1 MAATVV
7 TVPETAVVIEEK
19 PSYSSPLSFLT
30 DNAIAATISD
40 TYSGLSARRKLMGL
54 ENPGTVDNIAREVQK
69 DVLLSNFM
77 FSGLRCDLQKVFSIN
92 PLFRLQ
98 HGFAMGSQALPPW
111 QLMALYGTSDIFMQ
125 AAYSSDKS
133 LTAWGNLRWSPR
145 FVTKTQTSIDPR
157 QTQAMVQ
164 IENEYTGDDFSAS
177 VKGLSPSIMEG
188 GLTGIFIGSYLQSV
202 TPRLSLG
209 LEGVWQR
216 PAMNNKPETALS
228 YCARYRG
235 TDWIASAQWLSQ
247 GSFGASYWRRL
258 TDKVEA
264 GVDCQLQFA
273 PGFGAGMFGG
283 VRKEGTTTVGVKYN
297 FSNSVYRAQVD
308 SAGKFGV
315 VLERRV
321 APPVTLTFA
330 AEIDQWKNTHKLGL
344 AVSLEGAPEE
354 LQEIAER
361 PENQSALPPPI

>member
-1 MAATVV
+1 M
-7 TVPETAVVIEEK
+7 AVVIEDK
-19 PSYSSPLSFLT
+19 STSSPLSFLT
-30 DNAIAATISD
+30 DNVIAAAITD
-40 TYSGLSARRKLMGL
+40 TYASLQERRKLLGL

-69 DVLLSNFM
+69 DVLLTNFM
-77 FSGLRCDLQKVFSIN
+77 FSGLRCDLQKIFSVN

-111 QLMALYGTSDIFMQ
+111 QLMALYGNSSVFMQ

-133 LTAWGNLRWSPR
+133 LTAWGNLRWTPR

-157 QTQAMVQ
+157 QAQTMVQ
-164 IENEYTGDDFSAS
+164 FDNEYTGEDFSAS
-177 VKGLSPSIMEG
+177 VKAISPSILEG
-188 GLTGIFIGSYLQSV
+188 GLTGIVIGSYLQSL
-202 TPRLSLG
+202 TPSLALG

-216 PAMNNKPETALS
+216 AALNSKPETAVS
-228 YCARYRG
+228 YCARYKG
-235 TDWIASAQWLSQ
+235 TDWIASAQYLAQ
-247 GSFGASYWRRL
+247 GSLGASYWRRL
-258 TDKVEA
+258 TEKVEA

-273 PGFGAGMFGG
+273 PGLGGAGMFGG
-283 VRKEGTTTVGVKYN
+283 IRREGTTTVGVKYN
-297 FSNSVYRAQVD
+297 FTTSVYRAQVD

-315 VLERRV
+315 VLEKHV

-361 PENQSALPPPI
+361 SQNANVMPPPI